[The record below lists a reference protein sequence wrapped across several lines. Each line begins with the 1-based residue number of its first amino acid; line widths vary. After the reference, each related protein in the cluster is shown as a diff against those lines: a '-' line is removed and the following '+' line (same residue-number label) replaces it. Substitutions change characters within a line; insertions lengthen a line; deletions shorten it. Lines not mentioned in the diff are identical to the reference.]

1 MLRHRSR
8 IRTIALPFRS
18 CLLIGLL
25 TGLVAAIGGPARAAC
40 GPGQP
45 GYRDASGACVGWTHL
60 EGRCGVPPETRC
72 TPDEPDPA
80 AAGIVATPRGDPS
93 LPACR
98 GCGCKGGP
106 GYRGPDGRC
115 VGWKDLSR
123 SCGTP
128 LPGRC
133 IAEGPAAGADAVA
146 DQQDMI
152 RARSRR
158 KSP

>member
-1 MLRHRSR
+1 MLRHRSPV
-8 IRTIALPFRS
+8 RTIGLTFRL
-18 CLLIGLL
+18 CLLIGLAVA
-25 TGLVAAIGGPARAAC
+25 TGHPARAAC
-40 GPGQP
+40 GLDQP
-45 GYRDASGACVGWTHL
+45 GYRDAAGACVGWPQL

-80 AAGIVATPRGDPS
+80 AARIVATPRGDPS
-93 LPACR
+93 LPACK

-115 VGWKDLSR
+115 AGWKDLSR
-123 SCGTP
+123 TCGTP

-133 IAEGPAAGADAVA
+133 TAEGPAAEAGAVA

-152 RARSRR
+152 RARSHR